1 MGKNNYPG
9 KLIVFCGLD
18 GSGKTTLIN
27 NLNDYLCNLSLTPVL
42 TKQPTPNMRNNHIFR
57 VFQDQK
63 DKCGYDYR
71 ALSLLA
77 AADRLQHSS
86 QVIVPALN
94 SGNVVIS
101 DRYFYSCLANLQA
114 RGYEND
120 QWIYDI
126 AKKLPLPDVSFFLD
140 INVDEAIKR
149 VRSRPNEKDRYID
162 IEMQYKLRDNYLK
175 IAEEIG
181 GVIIHT
187 YSTIDK
193 SFEEIKNK
201 INKLFLVGDNAME
214 TKLFN
219 IIKSVSPYE
228 SKITYDSFL
237 KNDLGFNSLK
247 MVELIFEIEKEYGF
261 EFDDNDLDI
270 SKIKTVKD
278 LEKIVITSI
287 QK

>member
-1 MGKNNYPG
+1 MKLIMGKNNYPG

-120 QWIYDI
+120 LWIYDI
-126 AKKLPLPDVSFFLD
+126 AKEIPFPDVSFFLD
-140 INVDEAIKR
+140 ISVEKAIKR
-149 VRSRPNEKDRYID
+149 VRSRANEKNRYID

-175 IAEEIG
+175 IANQVN
-181 GVIIHT
+181 GVII
-187 YSTIDK
+187 STDK
-193 SFEEIKNK
+193 EIEDAFNIVKSHVD
-201 INKLFLVGDNAME
+201 KLFC
-214 TKLFN
+214 
-219 IIKSVSPYE
+219 
-228 SKITYDSFL
+228 
-237 KNDLGFNSLK
+237 
-247 MVELIFEIEKEYGF
+247 
-261 EFDDNDLDI
+261 
-270 SKIKTVKD
+270 
-278 LEKIVITSI
+278 
-287 QK
+287 